1 MHENKKEFIRDLE
14 TALIL
19 YSRVDIKGLEYFQT
33 EYDEYLII
41 KFTTG
46 WEKKVNITG
55 DSCIAV
61 MHDLYRALQ

>member
-1 MHENKKEFIRDLE
+1 MSNVTMAVRDLNRGARLKR
-14 TALIL
+14 T
-19 YSRVDIKGLEYFQT
+19 VIKGLEYFQT
-33 EYDEYLII
+33 EYDEYLVI

-61 MHDLYRALQ
+61 MHDLYRALS